1 VAAISGRRLKIVLA
15 VLSLAALGMGLSFT
29 PSRLQRVHAGV
40 ESGGKS
46 TEGET
51 ARQVTAFA
59 ILAIPNSATV
69 DPRLTA
75 NVKAQLRKIL
85 PDHGFKLLDVQS
97 KLIDVDQAVTC
108 DLGKGYT
115 AETILVRSLDE
126 NGKVQLRCKVA
137 LAKVAQFST
146 LVKTPANQLFFYE
159 RSLKDG
165 SRVLIGV
172 GAR

>member
-1 VAAISGRRLKIVLA
+1 MSSAFADGLIVN
-15 VLSLAALGMGLSFT
+15 
-29 PSRLQRVHAGV
+29 PPV
-40 ESGGKS
+40 ESEKKAAAA
-46 TEGET
+46 ET

-75 NVKAQLRKIL
+75 NVKAQLHKIL
-85 PDHGFKLLDVQS
+85 PDYGFKLLDVQN
-97 KLIDVDQAVTC
+97 KRIEVDQAVTC

-115 AETILVRSLDE
+115 AETTLVKSLDE
-126 NGKVQLRCKVA
+126 NGKVHLRCKVA
-137 LAKVAQFST
+137 LAKATQFST